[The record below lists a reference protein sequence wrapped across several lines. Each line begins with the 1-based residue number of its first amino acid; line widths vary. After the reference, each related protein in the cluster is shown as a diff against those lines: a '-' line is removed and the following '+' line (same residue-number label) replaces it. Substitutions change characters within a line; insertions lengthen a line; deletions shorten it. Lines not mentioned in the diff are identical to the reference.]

1 MKHALSTRLVTGLM
15 ILLTGLFPLAQT
27 ASTAPSPTP
36 AGAPASGLNPST
48 APSSP
53 IRFYF
58 GDGVAPAASSP
69 ADSPFSVWAAP
80 PPVSFRTLA
89 QDGGQNPE
97 TTPTA
102 PAKPAKTQSEPHVSW
117 FETREGKITSGLI
130 IAGIIV
136 GAVVYAACQGHV
148 VVVSDGGIHVQN
160 KRK

>member
-15 ILLTGLFPLAQT
+15 ILLMGPFPLAQT
-27 ASTAPSPTP
+27 VSMAPCPCP
-36 AGAPASGLNPST
+36 AVAPGIGWHPPA

-53 IRFYF
+53 LRFYF
-58 GDGVAPAASSP
+58 GDSVTPMDAFPAEPRFTA
-69 ADSPFSVWAAP
+69 WAAP

-89 QDGGQNPE
+89 QDGSQNPE